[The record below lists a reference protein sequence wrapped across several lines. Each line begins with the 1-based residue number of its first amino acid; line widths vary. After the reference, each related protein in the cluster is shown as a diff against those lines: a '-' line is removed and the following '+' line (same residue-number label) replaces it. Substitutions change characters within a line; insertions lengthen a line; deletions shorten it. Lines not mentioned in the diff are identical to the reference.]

1 MHRPATGRFALTA
14 IGTPAKGRGSRAR
27 MVAASASARSPSTST
42 KAPMRASAASI
53 RRSVSSTA
61 SAAESPPPRISA
73 ATSGAVLKASASK
86 SRVNLVIVKFGG
98 GEDPSRWAPPRR
110 RRGPRGGGNDR
121 GPGTGR
127 APEVVQRLLPR
138 RRTGCLHHPAH
149 VGHAAAGAA
158 RVLVGHLGD
167 DRLGGEDVLGDR
179 RRVLQ
184 RGAGDHGGVDDARGD
199 QVHVLA
205 GGRVEAVA
213 GLAAADVVDDDR
225 ALEARVLG
233 DLTERLL
240 ERAEHDAGARAL
252 VVVLDRVDVDGGRRL
267 EQRDTAARH
276 DALLEG
282 RAGGLQRVLDAVLL
296 LLHLRLGG
304 RADLHDGDAAGE
316 LGEALLELLAVE
328 VGVRVLDLR
337 LDLVDAALDGV
348 RVSGA
353 VDDRGGVLRHDD
365 AAGAAELRDLRVL
378 ELEAHLLR
386 DDLAARE
393 DGDVLQHPLAPVA
406 EAGGLD
412 GDAGEGAAQLVHH
425 EGGEGLALDVLRD
438 DEQRPAGLDD
448 LLEHGQEVADGADL
462 LVGDEDEGILE
473 HRLHALLVRHHI
485 RRDVA
490 LVELHALGELEV
502 HAERLALLDVHDAV
516 LADLLD
522 GVGDH
527 VADLLVAGGD
537 GRHAGDLILAG
548 DLLGLRADVLDDLV
562 DGDLDAALQA
572 ERVRAGGHVLE
583 ALADDRLGEHGG
595 RRRAVAGYVVRGR
608 GDLAHELGALVLE
621 DVLDL
626 DLTGDGDAVVGDGR
640 STELLVEHHVTAA
653 RAEGD
658 LDRVGDRVDALLE
671 GLARVD
677 VVLQF
682 LVSHVSLFRKSGLS
696 AGDLG
701 EYVGLAQ
708 DQQVLAVHLDLRAA
722 VLGVQDLVA
731 LGDVE
736 RDALA
741 VVVELA
747 VADREHLPLL
757 RLLLGRVRKD
767 DAGGGRLLLLHRL
780 DDQAIAQG
788 LELH

>member
-1 MHRPATGRFALTA
+1 MARRHTHALMRRF
-14 IGTPAKGRGSRAR
+14 
-27 MVAASASARSPSTST
+27 
-42 KAPMRASAASI
+42 
-53 RRSVSSTA
+53 
-61 SAAESPPPRISA
+61 E
-73 ATSGAVLKASASK
+73 
-86 SRVNLVIVKFGG
+86 
-98 GEDPSRWAPPRR
+98 
-110 RRGPRGGGNDR
+110 NDR
-121 GPGTGR
+121 GPGLRR
-127 APEVVQRLLPR
+127 ALGHCETL
-138 RRTGCLHHPAH
+138 GASGLHHPRH
-149 VGHAAAGAA
+149 VGHAAAAA
-158 RVLVGHLGD
+158 RPAVLLGRLGD

-179 RRVLQ
+179 RGVLE
-184 RGAGDHGGVDDARGD
+184 RRAGHHRRVDDAGAD
-199 QVHVLA
+199 QVDVLA

-213 GLAAADVVDDDR
+213 GLGLAHLVDHDR
-225 ALEARVLG
+225 ALVAGVLR
-233 DLTERLL
+233 DLAERLL
-240 ERAEHDAGARAL
+240 ERADDDLRAGLL
-252 VVVLDRVDVDGGRRL
+252 VLVIEDVEVDGVDRL
-267 EQRDTAARH
+267 QERDAAARH

-282 RAGGLQRVLDAVLL
+282 GAGGLQRVLDAVLL
-296 LLHLRLGG
+296 LLHLGLGG
-304 RADLHDGDAAGE
+304 RADLHDGDTARE
-316 LGEALLELLAVE
+316 LREALLELLAVE
-328 VGVRVLDLR
+328 VGVGALDLR
-337 LDLVDAALDGV
+337 LDLVDAALD
-348 RVSGA
+348 RVA
-353 VDDRGGVLRHDD
+353 VAVAVHDGRGVLGDD
-365 AAGAAELRDLRVL
+365 HAAGAAELRDLGVL
-378 ELEAHLLR
+378 ELEAHLLG
-386 DDLAARE
+386 DDLAAGE
-393 DGDVLQHPLAPVA
+393 DRDVLEHALAAVA
-406 EAGGLD
+406 EARSLD
-412 GDAGEGAAQLVHH
+412 GHAGERAAQLVDH
-425 EGGEGLALDVLRD
+425 EGGEGLALDVLGD
-438 DEQRPAGLDD
+438 DQQRLAGLDD
-448 LLEHGQEVADGADL
+448 LLEDRQHVADRADL
-462 LVGDEDEGILE
+462 LVGDEDVGILE
-473 HRLHALLVRHHI
+473 GRLHAVLVGDHVG
-485 RRDVA
+485 RDVA

-522 GVGDH
+522 RVGDH
-527 VADLLVAGGD
+527 VADLVVAGGD
-537 GRHAGDLILAG
+537 RRHAGDLVLAG
-548 DLLGLRADVLDDLV
+548 DLLGLRLDVLDHLV
-562 DGDLDAALQA
+562 DGDLDAALEA